1 MADRTVNIGLSLG
14 ADICWPICYE
24 SLFDGLKL
32 DGMKLRGKS
41 LKFDCDRVTIEPY
54 SLHQPVKYDVVI
66 DRLTHWYSTS
76 REWIKKAILIN
87 DLYVY
92 NNPWSLQSNEKH
104 TSYAAMTRLGLPVPE
119 TWMLPPKA
127 YDPSDDLEATLKK
140 YARMFS
146 LDEIG
151 DKIGYPF
158 YMKPYHGGG
167 WKGVT
172 KINNAAE
179 LHKAYDASGTEVM
192 NLQAAVLPHDW
203 FVRCVGL
210 GPQMRKVNYDP
221 GAPLHDR
228 YRMDIDF
235 LPAEDQSV
243 LEDMTMTINA
253 FFGWDFNSCESLR
266 RDGIWHPID
275 FANACPDSQVTSLHY
290 HFPWLIKANLR
301 WSIFC
306 AATDRPMR
314 KNMDWAPFYKIADKD
329 ISPREKLSEYAKI
342 AHKRFE
348 TEKFRTFCRKQL
360 GHLDE
365 LAYDFF
371 GSPVMRD
378 AIHQKVSSLFPAHE
392 VDEFTELFWDRV
404 QLWRTQEGQ
413 QGDKDGF

>member
-1 MADRTVNIGLSLG
+1 MARSTKQVGLSLG
-14 ADICWPICYE
+14 ADICWPIAYE
-24 SLFDGLKL
+24 SLFEALTRDGLKI
-32 DGMKLRGKS
+32 GKNTYDFA
-41 LKFDCDRVTIEPY
+41 LERVTIEPF

-76 REWIKKAILIN
+76 REWIKKAILMD

-104 TSYAAMTRLGLPVPE
+104 TSYAAMLRLGLPVPE

-127 YDPSDDLEATLKK
+127 YDPSDDLEATLIK

-158 YMKPYHGGG
+158 FMKPYHGGG

-172 KINNAAE
+172 KIDNAQE
-179 LHKAYDASGTEVM
+179 LHRAYDASGTEIM
-192 NLQAAVLPHDW
+192 NLQAAVLPHDF
-203 FVRCVGL
+203 FVRNVGL
-210 GPQMRKVNYDP
+210 GPQVRHVNYDP

-228 YRMDIDF
+228 YRQDINF
-235 LPAEDQSV
+235 LDEVDQQT
-243 LEDMTMTINA
+243 LKDMTLTINA
-253 FFGWDFNSCESLR
+253 FFGWDFNSCEALR
-266 RDGIWHPID
+266 QNGNWHPID

-301 WSIFC
+301 WSLFC
-306 AATDRPMR
+306 AATDRAMR
-314 KNMDWAPFYKIADKD
+314 KNMDWPPFYKIADSD
-329 ISPREKLSEYAKI
+329 RSPREKLTEYAKI

-348 TEKFRTFCRKQL
+348 TEKFRRFCKNQL
-360 GHLDE
+360 KDLDE

-371 GSPVMRD
+371 GSEKLHD
-378 AIHQKVSSLFPAHE
+378 AIRQKVEALFPHHE
-392 VDEFTELFWDRV
+392 HEEFTQLFWDRI
-404 QLWRTQEGQ
+404 QLWREQEGKF
-413 QGDKDGF
+413 GDKDGF